1 MRKTIHEGITPPSFC
16 YPHGV
21 QAPKGARGAGQVCR
35 RHRITHPSL
44 LPTRRASPEP
54 AGFCYPHGMQA
65 LKPAEFCYSH
75 GVQAPKPAGFCYPH
89 GMQAL
94 KPAEFCYPHGVQSPK
109 PAGFCYSHAVQALK
123 PAEFCYSHA
132 VQALKPA
139 GFCYPHAVQALKGAR
154 GAGQVCGR
162 HRITHPSMLPARSVS
177 TENQAT
183 PLTAARRTREFSCG
197 AGTRTWLGYG
207 RRGL

>member
-1 MRKTIHEGITPPSFC
+1 MTERRKTTHEGITPPSFC

-21 QAPKGARGAGQVCR
+21 QAPKGAGGAGQVF
-35 RHRITHPSL
+35 RIQENKS
-44 LPTRRASPEP
+44 
-54 AGFCYPHGMQA
+54 GFCYPHGVQGPKPAGFYYSHGVQA

-75 GVQAPKPAGFCYPH
+75 GVQAPKPAGFCYSH
-89 GMQAL
+89 G
-94 KPAEFCYPHGVQSPK
+94 
-109 PAGFCYSHAVQALK
+109 
-123 PAEFCYSHA
+123 

-139 GFCYPHAVQALKGAR
+139 GFCYSHGEQAPKGAR
-154 GAGQVCGR
+154 GAGQVCRR

-197 AGTRTWLGYG
+197 AGTRTWLGCG

>member
-44 LPTRRASPEP
+44 LPTRRASPE
-54 AGFCYPHGMQA
+54 
-65 LKPAEFCYSH
+65 
-75 GVQAPKPAGFCYPH
+75 PAGFCYPH